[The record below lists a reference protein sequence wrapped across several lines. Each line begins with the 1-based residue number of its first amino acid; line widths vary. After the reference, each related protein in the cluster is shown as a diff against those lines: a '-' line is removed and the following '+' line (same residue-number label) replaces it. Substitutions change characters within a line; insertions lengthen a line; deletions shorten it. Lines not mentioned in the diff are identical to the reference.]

1 MACLLVQ
8 VRISHIYTL
17 ILGDDCRL
25 FNSTPFSW
33 NLQTCHTRHETVSG
47 DLLRSRPRSCN
58 GFGSRQEYLRR
69 MKVNE
74 CCNVNMMRWWYVRH
88 AQVIL
93 YNWSHTRQFFEWFPS
108 QLSAPSIVD
117 WSGERMGWWWRKA
130 IEPPTPPIAHVM
142 LCVQR
147 SPSLMIPHSNIC
159 LCYAVMET
167 SHKLR
172 RYACKSP
179 YTKHIISPRNQ
190 GICMRFTL
198 SAGLIVQ
205 LLLFKSNMCLRTTY
219 LTNFLDLI
227 WQGWSRLFQWISR
240 KTTSRFQNSQYVLG
254 HLSNYNHCETG
265 DFFCEKHMTHD
276 RFQHMRLLHHSI
288 PSIGKCNPASI
299 PSRWCR
305 WYTMQIAPNVPTWTC
320 PIEIFN
326 TKWAWPI
333 RWHCQYQSGS

>member
-1 MACLLVQ
+1 
-8 VRISHIYTL
+8 
-17 ILGDDCRL
+17 
-25 FNSTPFSW
+25 
-33 NLQTCHTRHETVSG
+33 
-47 DLLRSRPRSCN
+47 
-58 GFGSRQEYLRR
+58 
-69 MKVNE
+69 
-74 CCNVNMMRWWYVRH
+74 
-88 AQVIL
+88 
-93 YNWSHTRQFFEWFPS
+93 
-108 QLSAPSIVD
+108 
-117 WSGERMGWWWRKA
+117 
-130 IEPPTPPIAHVM
+130 
-142 LCVQR
+142 
-147 SPSLMIPHSNIC
+147 
-159 LCYAVMET
+159 MET

-305 WYTMQIAPNVPTWTC
+305 WYTMQIAPNVPNWTFQHKMSLAHPLAL
-320 PIEIFN
+320 PISKRIIVCFGTIILKRISSFRNLRLFLVDWGSGWRRCLRGRFRWWGPVVNGRSRVVQRSHLFVEGLHHKGRLLFERTVIGKQRGTAQQENLFN
-326 TKWAWPI
+326 LLDKMHVNWLSHETRYYEWSP
-333 RWHCQYQSGS
+333 